1 MVGVTLGAVLLK
13 MTATPVSVDWA
24 SVFRMT
30 GVGAGVVLAVT
41 LLSLPPLLRM
51 MRPDGLRTE

>member
-1 MVGVTLGAVLLK
+1 
-13 MTATPVSVDWA
+13 
-24 SVFRMT
+24 
-30 GVGAGVVLAVT
+30 VVLAVT